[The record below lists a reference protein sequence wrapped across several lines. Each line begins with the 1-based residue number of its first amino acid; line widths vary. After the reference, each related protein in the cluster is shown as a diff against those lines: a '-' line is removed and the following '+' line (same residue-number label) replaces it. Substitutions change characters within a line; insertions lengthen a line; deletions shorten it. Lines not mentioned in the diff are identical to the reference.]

1 MRLSYMRRRKLIGS
15 TRFGGKHMLDAV
27 WENRLGK
34 SHLRRIQGRTAA
46 RFLVDSVSRVGCLHR
61 YETIKTGKVL
71 AGSRVLRLLV
81 V

>member
-1 MRLSYMRRRKLIGS
+1 MAAAHLLVRKSKALSVSGL
-15 TRFGGKHMLDAV
+15 A
-27 WENRLGK
+27 
-34 SHLRRIQGRTAA
+34 IQGRTAA